1 MANENKK
8 TNELVD
14 DDDSPTSELEALTDR
29 QFLSFGGIDDDDEAE
44 ADAKTFDIADLA
56 DEVADSDSL
65 TALKADLRERSE
77 TIERLQYDIAQLHSR
92 WLGLE
97 TEIKAREELTERL
110 TGDLERAEETIAR
123 RDKAISERDRKVK
136 DLKAEIR
143 EREQSHHDLL
153 DEATELRDLIDEL
166 NARGDIDSAN
176 QALEQQAGQLA
187 TERAKNDE
195 LRSQLERTEAYA
207 DELRRGHVDLAEEA
221 QFAHTQRLAATDT
234 LADSETAM
242 TALTEQLQAAREE
255 LDESQKALEAAES
268 AHAEEVRQIRF
279 ELGDAQ
285 ETLAQNEEVSEQ
297 LASDLV
303 DSRSYRDQLE
313 KMLVDTE
320 DRSQSRIE
328 ELEDRAKALEAQNA
342 ELEQKLDAK
351 GEAINCLL
359 SELARKSHEMDSIG
373 EMEDVIQEI
382 DDRMSER
389 IDERPPVDK
398 DRTTRLL
405 IGRIGTQ
412 ELRFPLFKDR
422 LTIGRTSQND
432 IQLKAHYISRRHAVV
447 VTEGDTTRVIDWG
460 SKNGVYVN
468 SKQVKEHFLTN
479 GDIVTIGTVKFRY
492 EERPKRDT

>member
-29 QFLSFGGIDDDDEAE
+29 QLLEFGRLNADDEAE

-56 DEVADSDSL
+56 GNVADDESL

-97 TEIKAREELTERL
+97 TEIKAREELTGRL
-110 TGDLERAEETIAR
+110 TSDLERTQEKLAR
-123 RDKAISERDRKVK
+123 RDKAVAERDRKIK
-136 DLKAEIR
+136 ALKAEIR
-143 EREQSHHDLL
+143 EREQSHRALL
-153 DEATELRDLIDEL
+153 DEATELRDLTAEL
-166 NARGDIDSAN
+166 NARTDIDSAN
-176 QALEQQAGQLA
+176 QILEQQAGQLA
-187 TERAKNDE
+187 SARAINEE
-195 LRSQLERTEAYA
+195 LRAQLERTEAYA
-207 DELRRGHVDLAEEA
+207 DELRRGHADLAEEA
-221 QFAHTQRLAATDT
+221 QFAHTQRDQV
-234 LADSETAM
+234 ADSLANTETAK
-242 TALTEQLQAAREE
+242 TALTEELQEARTE
-255 LDESQKALEAAES
+255 LEASQQALDDAHA
-268 AHAEEVRQIRF
+268 AHAEEIRRIHF
-279 ELGDAQ
+279 DLGEAQ
-285 ETLAQNEEVSEQ
+285 ETIAQNEEVSEQ

-303 DSRSYRDQLE
+303 DSRGYREQLE
-313 KMLVDTE
+313 KMLCDTE
-320 DRSQSRIE
+320 ERSQSRIE
-328 ELEDRAKALEAQNA
+328 ELEARVQ
-342 ELEQKLDAK
+342 ELEQLNADQEQKLEAK

-373 EMEDVIQEI
+373 EMEGVIQEI

-389 IDERPPVDK
+389 IDERPPLDK

-447 VTEGDTTRVIDWG
+447 VTEGDATRVIDWG
-460 SKNGVYVN
+460 SKNGVFVN
-468 SKQVKEHFLTN
+468 GEKVKEHFLSN

-492 EERPKRDT
+492 EERPKREN

>member
-29 QFLSFGGIDDDDEAE
+29 QFLRFNGMSEDDEAE
-44 ADAKTFDIADLA
+44 ADAKTFDIADIA
-56 DEVADSDSL
+56 DEVDDGDALDV
-65 TALKADLRERSE
+65 LKADLRKRSQ
-77 TIERLQYDIAQLHSR
+77 TIERLQYDITQLHSR

-97 TEIKAREELTERL
+97 TEIKAREELTEKL
-110 TGDLERAEETIAR
+110 SSDLRRSEETVAR
-123 RDKAISERDRKVK
+123 RDKSIAKRDQKLS

-143 EREQSHHDLL
+143 EREQSHHKLL
-153 DEATELRDLIDEL
+153 EEATELRNVVEDLSE
-166 NARGDIDSAN
+166 RGDLESAN
-176 QALEQQAGQLA
+176 QALEQQAGRLA
-187 TERAKNDE
+187 SESALNDE

-207 DELRRGHVDLAEEA
+207 DELRRGHADLAEEA
-221 QFAHTQRLAATDT
+221 QFAHTERQKAADS
-234 LADSETAM
+234 LADSETALM
-242 TALTEQLQAAREE
+242 AVTEQLQEAQEE
-255 LDESQKALEAAES
+255 LEASRTELKETAD

-303 DSRSYRDQLE
+303 DSKSYRDQLE

-328 ELEDRAKALEAQNA
+328 ELEDRNQKLEELNA
-342 ELEQKLDAK
+342 ELEQKLEAK

-359 SELARKSHEMDSIG
+359 GELSKKSNEMDSIG
-373 EMEDVIQEI
+373 EMEGVIQEI
-382 DDRMSER
+382 GDGMSER
-389 IDERPPVDK
+389 IDEPPVADK

-412 ELRFPLFKDR
+412 ELRFPLFKNR

-447 VTEGDTTRVIDWG
+447 VTEGDVTRVIDWG
-460 SKNGVYVN
+460 SKNGVMVN
-468 SKQVKEHFLTN
+468 AQPVKEHFLSN

-492 EERPKRDT
+492 EERPKRDA

>member
-14 DDDSPTSELEALTDR
+14 DDDNPTSELEALTDR
-29 QFLSFGGIDDDDEAE
+29 QLLRFDGIPEDDEAE

-56 DEVADSDSL
+56 DEVTDSDSL
-65 TALKADLRERSE
+65 SALKADLRKRSE

-110 TGDLERAEETIAR
+110 TDDLKRTEKTVAR
-123 RDKAISERDRKVK
+123 RDKSIAERDRKLK

-143 EREQSHHDLL
+143 EREQSHRELL
-153 DEATELRDLIDEL
+153 DEATELRDLIEEL
-166 NARGDIDSAN
+166 SARDDIEFAN
-176 QALEQQAGQLA
+176 RELAQRAGQLA
-187 TERAKNDE
+187 SERATNEE
-195 LRSQLERTEAYA
+195 LRAQLTRTEAYA

-221 QFAHTQRLAATDT
+221 QFAHSQRLQTVDT
-234 LADSETAM
+234 LADSETEI
-242 TALTEQLQAAREE
+242 TALTEQLKAAREE
-255 LDESQKALEAAES
+255 LDACQTALEAAES
-268 AHAEEVRQIRF
+268 AHTEEVRRIRF
-279 ELGDAQ
+279 ELGEAQ

-303 DSRSYRDQLE
+303 DSRGYREQLE

-328 ELEDRAKALEAQNA
+328 ELEQRTQELEDLNA
-342 ELEQKLDAK
+342 ELERKLEAK

-359 SELARKSHEMDSIG
+359 SEFSRKSHEMESIG
-373 EMEDVIQEI
+373 EMEGVIQEI

-389 IDERPPVDK
+389 IDERPPMDK

-412 ELRFPLFKDR
+412 ELRFPLFKNR

-447 VTEGDTTRVIDWG
+447 VTERDTTRVIDWG

-468 SKQVKEHFLTN
+468 SKQVKEHFLSN
-479 GDIVTIGTVKFRY
+479 GDVVTIGTVKFRY
-492 EERPKRDT
+492 EERPKRDG

>member
-29 QFLSFGGIDDDDEAE
+29 QFLRFGSIPDDDEAE
-44 ADAKTFDIADLA
+44 ADAKTFDIADLV

-65 TALKADLRERSE
+65 SALKADLQKRSE

-110 TGDLERAEETIAR
+110 TGDLKRAEDTLAR
-123 RDKAISERDRKVK
+123 RDKSIAKRDRKLK

-143 EREQSHHDLL
+143 EREQSHRELL
-153 DEATELRDLIDEL
+153 EEANELRDLTEEL
-166 NARGDIDSAN
+166 SARDDIDSAN

-187 TERAKNDE
+187 SERAKNEE

-207 DELRRGHVDLAEEA
+207 DELRRGHFDLAEEA
-221 QFAHTQRLAATDT
+221 QYAHTQRQAAADT
-234 LADSETAM
+234 LADSETAI
-242 TALTEQLQAAREE
+242 TAMTEQLQAAREE
-255 LDESQKALEAAES
+255 LDASQKALEEAEA
-268 AHAEEVRQIRF
+268 AHAEEVRRVRF
-279 ELGDAQ
+279 ELGEAQ

-303 DSRSYRDQLE
+303 DSRTYRDQLE
-313 KMLVDTE
+313 KMLLDTE

-328 ELEDRAKALEAQNA
+328 ELEQLTQKLEAENE
-342 ELEQKLDAK
+342 ELEQKLEAK

-359 SELARKSHEMDSIG
+359 GELSRKSQEMESIG

-389 IDERPPVDK
+389 IDEPPLSDK

-432 IQLKAHYISRRHAVV
+432 IQLKAHYISRRHAVI

-460 SKNGVYVN
+460 SKNGVFVN
-468 SKQVKEHFLTN
+468 SKQVKEHFLSN
-479 GDIVTIGTVKFRY
+479 GDILTIGTVKFRY
-492 EERPKRDT
+492 EERPKRDA

>member
-1 MANENKK
+1 MANENKN

-29 QFLSFGGIDDDDEAE
+29 QFLRFGSISEDDEAE

-56 DEVADSDSL
+56 DDVADSDSL
-65 TALKADLRERSE
+65 SSLKSDLLERSK

-110 TGDLERAEETIAR
+110 TGDLKHAEETIAR
-123 RDKAISERDRKVK
+123 RDKSIAERDRRLK

-143 EREQSHHDLL
+143 EREQSHRALL
-153 DEATELRDLIDEL
+153 DEATELRDLTEEL
-166 NARGDIDSAN
+166 SARGDIESAN
-176 QALEQQAGQLA
+176 RELEQQAGQLA
-187 TERAKNDE
+187 TERAMNDE

-207 DELRRGHVDLAEEA
+207 DELRRGHADLAEEA
-221 QFAHTQRLAATDT
+221 EFAHSQRLVTADT

-255 LDESQKALEAAES
+255 LEASRKTLEQAES
-268 AHAEEVRQIRF
+268 AHAEELRQIRF
-279 ELGDAQ
+279 ELGEAQ

-328 ELEDRAKALEAQNA
+328 ELEKQTQELEKANAALE
-342 ELEQKLDAK
+342 EKLDAK
-351 GEAINCLL
+351 AEAINCLL
-359 SELARKSHEMDSIG
+359 SELSRKSQEMDSIG
-373 EMEDVIQEI
+373 QMEGVIQEI

-389 IDERPPVDK
+389 IDERPPTDK
-398 DRTTRLL
+398 NRTTRLL

-412 ELRFPLFKDR
+412 KLRFPLFKDR

-460 SKNGVYVN
+460 SKNGVFVN
-468 SKQVKEHFLTN
+468 SKKVKEHFLSN
-479 GDIVTIGTVKFRY
+479 GDVVTIGTVKFRY
-492 EERPKRDT
+492 EERPKRDN